1 VILSM
6 IGGVIGIA
14 LGAAATRFTIAGVQP
29 VIAPWSIYLAFAV
42 SLLTGLFFGF
52 YPASRAAAL
61 RPIQALRY
69 E

>member
-1 VILSM
+1 M
-6 IGGVIGIA
+6 I
-14 LGAAATRFTIAGVQP
+14 
-29 VIAPWSIYLAFAV
+29 LAFGV
-42 SLLTGLFFGF
+42 SVLIGVFFGA